1 MRTHTLDHPLSTPCH
16 RVCVG
21 TIPEPTMSSWTNP
34 MDVAL
39 GVAVLVACGTVAA
52 LALIAMQAFLEHHRA
67 AVRMRATQASLEMV
81 TRLVHT
87 GLQTVLTEARRT
99 QERREAQERREV
111 RVQWAG
117 LAHAQRA
124 PWEQQEPPPHPV
136 RVVPNPR
143 FEIPEIPEERH
154 RGIGEA
160 RGMFHAP
167 MPQRQRR
174 GSDASD
180 ASDGSDVYGANHSQ
194 ASVTTSEALADTEP
208 SDDAIH
214 AVPAAASCMCSGP

>member
-1 MRTHTLDHPLSTPCH
+1 
-16 RVCVG
+16 
-21 TIPEPTMSSWTNP
+21 

-39 GVAVLVACGTVAA
+39 GVAILVACSTVAA
-52 LALIAMQAFLEHHRA
+52 LALFAMQAYLEHHRA
-67 AVRMRATQASLEMV
+67 AARMRATQASIEIV

-87 GLQTVLTEARRT
+87 GLQTVLAEARRA
-99 QERREAQERREV
+99 REAREQREQREQ

-124 PWEQQEPPPHPV
+124 PWEPQDPPPHPV
-136 RVVPNPR
+136 RVVPNPQFGDR
-143 FEIPEIPEERH
+143 PHTPEIPEERF

-167 MPQRQRR
+167 MPQQQRR

-180 ASDGSDVYGANHSQ
+180 ASDGSHDVHGANHSQ
-194 ASVTTSEALADTEP
+194 ASVTTSEALADAES

-214 AVPAAASCMCSGP
+214 AVPAAASCACSGP

>member
-1 MRTHTLDHPLSTPCH
+1 
-16 RVCVG
+16 
-21 TIPEPTMSSWTNP
+21 

-124 PWEQQEPPPHPV
+124 PWEPQDPPPHPV
-136 RVVPNPR
+136 RVVPNPQFGDR
-143 FEIPEIPEERH
+143 PHTPEIPEERF

-167 MPQRQRR
+167 MPQQQRR

-180 ASDGSDVYGANHSQ
+180 ASEVHGANHSQ
-194 ASVTTSEALADTEP
+194 ASVTTSEALADAES

-214 AVPAAASCMCSGP
+214 AVPAAASCACSGP

>member
-1 MRTHTLDHPLSTPCH
+1 MSHGFTDEYAAPEVLAGQRTST
-16 RVCVG
+16 
-21 TIPEPTMSSWTNP
+21 
-34 MDVAL
+34 
-39 GVAVLVACGTVAA
+39 
-52 LALIAMQAFLEHHRA
+52 
-67 AVRMRATQASLEMV
+67 ASDM
-81 TRLVHT
+81 T
-87 GLQTVLTEARRT
+87 
-99 QERREAQERREV
+99 
-111 RVQWAG
+111 
-117 LAHAQRA
+117 
-124 PWEQQEPPPHPV
+124 V

-214 AVPAAASCMCSGP
+214 AVPAAASCACSGP

>member
-1 MRTHTLDHPLSTPCH
+1 
-16 RVCVG
+16 
-21 TIPEPTMSSWTNP
+21 

-87 GLQTVLTEARRT
+87 GLQTVLAEARRA
-99 QERREAQERREV
+99 REAREQREQREQ

-124 PWEQQEPPPHPV
+124 PWEPQDPPPHPV
-136 RVVPNPR
+136 RVVPNPQFGDR
-143 FEIPEIPEERH
+143 PHTPEIPEERF

-167 MPQRQRR
+167 MPQQQRR